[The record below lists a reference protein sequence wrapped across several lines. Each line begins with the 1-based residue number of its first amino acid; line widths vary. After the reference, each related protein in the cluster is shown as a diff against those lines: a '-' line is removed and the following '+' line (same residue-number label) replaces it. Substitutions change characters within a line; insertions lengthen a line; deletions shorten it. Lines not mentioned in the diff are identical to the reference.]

1 MRVVRGLPR
10 VFRDAGAILAES
22 IVWDPAGFVPW
33 CDITAGLLY
42 RCPIEG
48 LRLNKGLRLNEGLD

>member
-1 MRVVRGLPR
+1 MP
-10 VFRDAGAILAES
+10 APSLAES
-22 IVWDPAGFVPW
+22 IVWAPASFVLW

-48 LRLNKGLRLNEGLD
+48 PDEKEGVNQLERSVTERSMK